1 MRIIKYGGK
10 KFASKQAREERE
22 LLFPFVCIVFQCKS
36 NENGQERRREARRAT
51 EELERINEAKPRA
64 ARMATVKNAARAQVR
79 GAQPESGEKWSP
91 HKERIVAKMGET
103 SRANERRPL
112 LVHVTRD
119 GQFTLL
125 HHCHCRQH
133 WSSARR
139 VVSEWCMQ
147 RQPAAMN
154 CPGC

>member
-91 HKERIVAKMGET
+91 HREWIVAKMGET
-103 SRANERRPL
+103 SRANERKAPIGARNAGWSIRAAAPL
-112 LVHVTRD
+112 PLPS
-119 GQFTLL
+119 TLKL
-125 HHCHCRQH
+125 SQTC
-133 WSSARR
+133 
-139 VVSEWCMQ
+139 
-147 RQPAAMN
+147 
-154 CPGC
+154 G